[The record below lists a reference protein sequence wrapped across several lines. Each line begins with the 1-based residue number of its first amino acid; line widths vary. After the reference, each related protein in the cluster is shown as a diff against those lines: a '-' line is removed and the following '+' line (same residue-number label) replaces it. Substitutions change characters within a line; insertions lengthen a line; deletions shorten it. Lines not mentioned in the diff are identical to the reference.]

1 MPEKANNK
9 TIFSLLEVALS
20 IQKTLSTRYARSF
33 WVKAEM
39 NKLNLYPQSG
49 HCYPELIEK
58 KEGTLIAQVKAIL
71 WKDDYITINNNFLKI
86 LKEPLKNGINIL
98 LYAKIIFD
106 PVHGLSLRILDIDP
120 SYSLG
125 ELEREKQETIAKL
138 KEEGLFEIN
147 KRAYLPLLPQRI
159 AVISADTSKGYSDFL
174 EVIEANTWGYR
185 FFHML
190 FPTVL
195 QGERAVESIIGQLHT
210 ILKVIHHF
218 DVVAIIRG
226 GGGDVGLTCYNN
238 WQLSKEIA
246 LFPIP
251 VLTGIGHSTNET
263 VVEMIAYKNAI
274 TPTGLGDW
282 LIQKFHDFSVPV
294 IKAEETIID
303 KSMNRI
309 RDEKL
314 KFFNSVKFFR
324 SVTGNLLLR
333 SNHEIRNIIRLLNQ
347 QSVHLLQK
355 EKQEHTII
363 LNGLRRETLTICM
376 NTRLRI
382 KEIVAGM
389 KKDAFLF
396 IRNKDKELTGLEKN
410 ISIMNPENVL
420 KRGYSITLLNGR
432 AVKTIAQVVEGDV
445 LKTVIT
451 DGNIISTAKTIHKST
466 KNE

>member
-1 MPEKANNK
+1 MPEKVNNK
-9 TIFSLLEVALS
+9 TIFSLLEVTLS
-20 IQKTLSTRYARSF
+20 IQKTLSARYARSF

-71 WKDDYITINNNFLKI
+71 WKDDYININNNFLKI

-125 ELEREKQETIAKL
+125 ELEREKQETIAKM
-138 KEEGLFEIN
+138 KKEGLFDMN
-147 KRAYLPLLPQRI
+147 KSLGMSLLPKRI
-159 AVISADTSKGYSDFL
+159 AIISTDTSKGYSDFL
-174 EVIEANTWGYR
+174 EVIEGNSWGYR

-190 FPTVL
+190 FPTLL
-195 QGERAVESIIGQLHT
+195 QGERAVESIINQLHAV
-210 ILKVIHHF
+210 LKVINHF

-238 WQLSKEIA
+238 YQLSKEIA

-263 VVEMIAYKNAI
+263 VVEMIAFKNAI
-274 TPTGLGDW
+274 TPTGLGDY
-282 LIQKFHDFSVPV
+282 LIQKFHDFYVPV

-303 KSMNRI
+303 KSMIRI
-309 RDEKL
+309 KDEKL
-314 KFFNSVKFFR
+314 RFFNSVRYFR

-333 SNHEIRNIIRLLNQ
+333 CNNEIRNNFRLLYQ
-347 QSVHLLQK
+347 QSGSLIQK
-355 EKQEHTII
+355 EKQEYTLI
-363 LNGLRRETLTICM
+363 LNGLKRETLSICM
-376 NTRLRI
+376 NTKLYI
-382 KEIVAGM
+382 KQMAVSM
-389 KKDAFLF
+389 KKDVILF
-396 IRNKDKELTGLEKN
+396 IRNEDKAMTGIEKN
-410 ISIMNPENVL
+410 IINMSPENVL
-420 KRGYSITLLNGR
+420 KRGYSITLLKGR
-432 AVKTIAQVVEGDV
+432 AIKSIGQVSERDF
-445 LKTVIT
+445 LNTVIT
-451 DGNIISTAKTIHKST
+451 DGNIISTVKTITKSD
-466 KNE
+466 KK

>member
-1 MPEKANNK
+1 MPEKVKNK
-9 TIFSLLEVALS
+9 TIFSLLEVTLS

-71 WKDDYITINNNFLKI
+71 WKDDYISINNNFLRI

-125 ELEREKQETIAKL
+125 ELEREKQETIAKM
-138 KEEGLFEIN
+138 KKEGLFDMN
-147 KRAYLPLLPQRI
+147 KGLGMSLLPKRI
-159 AVISADTSKGYSDFL
+159 AIISADTSKGYSDFL
-174 EVIEANTWGYR
+174 EVIDGNSWGYR
-185 FFHML
+185 FFYML
-190 FPTVL
+190 FPTLL
-195 QGERAVESIIGQLHT
+195 QGERAVESIINQLHT
-210 ILKVIHHF
+210 ILKVIDHF

-238 WQLSKEIA
+238 YQLSKEIA

-263 VVEMIAYKNAI
+263 VVEMIAFKNAI
-274 TPTGLGDW
+274 TPTGLGDY

-294 IKAEETIID
+294 KKAEETIID

-309 RDEKL
+309 KNEKL
-314 KFFNSVKFFR
+314 RFFNSVRYFR
-324 SVTGNLLLR
+324 SVTGNLLLKC
-333 SNHEIRNIIRLLNQ
+333 NNEILNNFRLLFQ
-347 QSVHLLQK
+347 QSSSLIQK
-355 EKQEHTII
+355 EKQEYTLI
-363 LNGLRRETLTICM
+363 LNGLKRETLSICM
-376 NTRLRI
+376 SAKLLI
-382 KEIVAGM
+382 KQMALSM
-389 KKDAFLF
+389 KKDVILFL
-396 IRNKDKELTGLEKN
+396 RNEDKEISGIEKN
-410 ISIMNPENVL
+410 ITIMNPDNVL

-432 AVKTIAQVVEGDV
+432 AVKSVGQVSDGDFLNTI
-445 LKTVIT
+445 LT
-451 DGNIISTAKTIHKST
+451 DGNIISTAKKITKSD
-466 KNE
+466 KK

>member
-1 MPEKANNK
+1 MPEKLNNK
-9 TIFSLLEVALS
+9 TIFSLLEVTLS
-20 IQKTLSTRYARSF
+20 IQKTLSARYARSF

-71 WKDDYITINNNFLKI
+71 WKDDYISINNNFLRI

-125 ELEREKQETIAKL
+125 ELEREKQETIAKM
-138 KEEGLFEIN
+138 KKEGLFDMN
-147 KRAYLPLLPQRI
+147 KGLGMSLLPKRI
-159 AVISADTSKGYSDFL
+159 AIISAETSKGYSDFL
-174 EVIEANTWGYR
+174 EVIDGNSWGYR
-185 FFHML
+185 FFYML
-190 FPTVL
+190 FPTLL
-195 QGERAVESIIGQLHT
+195 QGERAVESIINQLHT
-210 ILKVIHHF
+210 ILKVIDHF

-238 WQLSKEIA
+238 YQLSKEIA

-263 VVEMIAYKNAI
+263 VVEMIAFKNAI
-274 TPTGLGDW
+274 TPTGLGDY

-294 IKAEETIID
+294 KKAEETIID

-309 RDEKL
+309 KNEKL
-314 KFFNSVKFFR
+314 RFFNSVRYFR
-324 SVTGNLLLR
+324 SVTGNLLLKC
-333 SNHEIRNIIRLLNQ
+333 NNEILNNFRLLFQ
-347 QSVHLLQK
+347 QSSSLIQK
-355 EKQEHTII
+355 EKQEYTLI
-363 LNGLRRETLTICM
+363 LNGLKRETLSICM
-376 NTRLRI
+376 SAKLLI
-382 KEIVAGM
+382 KQMALSM
-389 KKDAFLF
+389 KKDVILFL
-396 IRNKDKELTGLEKN
+396 RNEDKEISGIEKN
-410 ISIMNPENVL
+410 ITIMNPDNVL

-432 AVKTIAQVVEGDV
+432 AVKSVGQVSEGDF
-445 LKTVIT
+445 LNTILT
-451 DGNIISTAKTIHKST
+451 DGNIISTAKKITKSD
-466 KNE
+466 KK

>member
-1 MPEKANNK
+1 MPEKVKNK
-9 TIFSLLEVALS
+9 TIFSLLEVTLS

-71 WKDDYITINNNFLKI
+71 WKDDYISINNNFLRI

-125 ELEREKQETIAKL
+125 ELEREKQETIAKM
-138 KEEGLFEIN
+138 KKEGLFDMN
-147 KRAYLPLLPQRI
+147 KGLGMSLLPKRI
-159 AVISADTSKGYSDFL
+159 AIISADTSKGYSDFL
-174 EVIEANTWGYR
+174 EVIDGNSWGYR
-185 FFHML
+185 FFYML
-190 FPTVL
+190 FPTLL
-195 QGERAVESIIGQLHT
+195 QGERAVESIINQLHT
-210 ILKVIHHF
+210 ILKVIDHF

-238 WQLSKEIA
+238 YQLSKEIA

-263 VVEMIAYKNAI
+263 VVEMIAFKNAI
-274 TPTGLGDW
+274 TPTGLGDY

-294 IKAEETIID
+294 KKAEETIID

-309 RDEKL
+309 KNEKL
-314 KFFNSVKFFR
+314 RFFNSVRYFR
-324 SVTGNLLLR
+324 SVSGNLLLKC
-333 SNHEIRNIIRLLNQ
+333 NNEILNNFRLLFQ
-347 QSVHLLQK
+347 QSSSLIQK
-355 EKQEHTII
+355 EKQEYTLI
-363 LNGLRRETLTICM
+363 LNGLKRETLSICM
-376 NTRLRI
+376 SAKLLI
-382 KEIVAGM
+382 KQMALSM
-389 KKDAFLF
+389 KKDVILFL
-396 IRNKDKELTGLEKN
+396 RNEDKEISGIEKN
-410 ISIMNPENVL
+410 ITIMNPDNVL

-432 AVKTIAQVVEGDV
+432 AVKSVGQVSDGDFLNTI
-445 LKTVIT
+445 LT
-451 DGNIISTAKTIHKST
+451 DGNIISTAKKITKSD
-466 KNE
+466 KK